1 MLDWQMFLWAE
12 TSIHVVNY
20 LKRFPLTDL
29 PLEPGIILT
38 PSAPHLLMVKNMA
51 GIFYHILMP
60 SWIHFGP

>member
-38 PSAPHLLMVKNMA
+38 PSPSDGEKHGWHFLSHSYR
-51 GIFYHILMP
+51 IS